1 MPPPLVT
8 LNVSGRKYITRPSTL
23 STSPYFTALLARW
36 DSSTDLQDD
45 GSYFIDADPDVFEHI
60 LAFMRRPSKFPL
72 YWTHEHGFDYAL
84 YNKVEVEA
92 DFFLLHGLRDW
103 VSGAKYK
110 EAVRPELEVK
120 VLSGPD
126 RNVWI
131 GGGGAN
137 VEVTSFFGAYNG
149 NRRPVFAC
157 PLHGPQYATNCTHCK
172 ELVGKHGAQY
182 AEPEKQLTLVIKKIV
197 FDESVCCN
205 DGVAD

>member
-1 MPPPLVT
+1 
-8 LNVSGRKYITRPSTL
+8 
-23 STSPYFTALLARW
+23 
-36 DSSTDLQDD
+36 
-45 GSYFIDADPDVFEHI
+45 
-60 LAFMRRPSKFPL
+60 MRRPSKFPL

-103 VSGAKYK
+103 VRGAKYK

-137 VEVTSFFGAYNG
+137 VEVKSFFGAYNG

-157 PLHGPQYATNCTHCK
+157 PLHGPQYAPNCTHCK

-205 DGVAD
+205 DGVAN